1 MWSSNPTP
9 EYLLSRNE
17 KLCSHQKLYMNVL
30 PSPHNHQKLQITQKS
45 FSGWINKLV
54 DPHSGIV
61 YCSAIRR
68 NYWSRNYRDGFQKHY
83 TEGKIPVSRC
93 HPLKNKCYHTIWSH
107 LYDILEEPKQRKD
120 QWLPGIRGGAEGWLQ
135 REVFLYLWF
144 LYHCGGY
151 RSQYMW

>member
-17 KLCSHQKLYMNVL
+17 KLCSHQKLYRNVL
-30 PSPHNHQKLQITQKS
+30 ASLHNHQKLQITQKS

-68 NYWSRNYRDGFQKHY
+68 NYWSCNYRDGFQKHY

-107 LYDILEEPKQRKD
+107 SYDILEEPKQRKD
-120 QWLPGIRGGAEGWLQ
+120 QWLPGIGVGERGDYRG
-135 REVFLYLWF
+135 RFFCIWF